1 MEGRTVLMTGFTA
14 GLGRAAVRDLVSQ
27 GAFVVGLCRDAQ
39 KGEAVRREVQAE
51 SGAGNLEILV
61 GDLASLADVRRVAA
75 EFLDMGR
82 PLDVLWNN
90 AGLINLERQLTVD
103 GLEMTLAVN
112 HLGHF
117 LLTCL
122 LLERLRESK
131 ASRVVNTASEGHR
144 FGGPLDFGDLQSA
157 SDYRAF
163 RVYGRSKLANIVF
176 TEELARR
183 EADHGITANC
193 FHPGFVASD
202 LSKNNGWWARML
214 MTSIS
219 PFARSPEK
227 GAETGLYLCTSS
239 EVAEVS
245 GAYFMDRR
253 VRAIAAKNR
262 NPGDAEALWETS
274 LALTGLST

>member
-1 MEGRTVLMTGFTA
+1 MTGFTA
-14 GLGRAAVRDLVSQ
+14 GLGRAAVHDLVSQ
-27 GAFVVGLCRDAQ
+27 GALVVGLCRDGG
-39 KGEAVRREVQAE
+39 KGEAVAREVHSE
-51 SGAGNLEILV
+51 SGSLEVLV

-75 EFLDMGR
+75 EFLAMER

-90 AGLINLERQLTVD
+90 AGLINLERQLTED
-103 GLEMTLAVN
+103 GLEMTFAVN

-122 LLERLRESK
+122 LLERLRESDV
-131 ASRVVNTASEGHR
+131 ARVVNTASEGHR
-144 FGGPLDFGDLQSA
+144 FGGPLDFTDLQSA

-163 RVYGRSKLANIVF
+163 RVYGRSKLANILF

-183 EADHGITANC
+183 ESDHGVTVNS

-202 LSKNNGWWARML
+202 LSKNNGWWARAL

-219 PFARSPEK
+219 PFARSPRK
-227 GAETGLYLCTSS
+227 GAETGLYLCTSP

-253 VRAIAAKNR
+253 VRQVATKSR
-262 NPGDAEALWETS
+262 TPGDAERLWESS
-274 LALTGLST
+274 LALTGLSP